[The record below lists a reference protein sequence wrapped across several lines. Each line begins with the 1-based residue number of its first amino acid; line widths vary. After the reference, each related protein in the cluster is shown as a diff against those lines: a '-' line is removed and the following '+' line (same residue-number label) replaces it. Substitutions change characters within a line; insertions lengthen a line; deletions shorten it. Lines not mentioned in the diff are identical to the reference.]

1 MPWRGWKC
9 FVSKRSLMPPNSLLS
24 LQRLT
29 GICGRSRSAHTPRS
43 RSAHTPRSAGR
54 RVSALRMLVLHC
66 TLCRRC
72 WGNCMGSKNK
82 VSSPSRQ
89 KNRQIAYGF
98 GDAWAKNKR
107 PRFSQSL
114 WLFLFCGRIY
124 TESVLSRYSTE
135 RFTLSSC
142 VMAWSTTR
150 IACIT
155 VPWSRPPKRLP
166 IS

>member
-1 MPWRGWKC
+1 MFLTNAKNCLRLEAFLPWRGWKC
-9 FVSKRSLMPPNSLLS
+9 FVSKRSLLPPNSLLS

-29 GICGRSRSAHTPRS
+29 GICGRS

-72 WGNCMGSKNK
+72 WGNCMDSKNK

-107 PRFSQSL
+107 PPFRSL
-114 WLFLFCGRIY
+114 FGSFYFAAGFILKA
-124 TESVLSRYSTE
+124 S
-135 RFTLSSC
+135 
-142 VMAWSTTR
+142 
-150 IACIT
+150 
-155 VPWSRPPKRLP
+155 
-166 IS
+166 